1 MFFASWPIRNYALL
15 PIFLG
20 VSNLRLVDYTQHLK
34 GKTIARCNWQN
45 EPDEDYRCL
54 SIFFTDDTMV
64 SFRFHT
70 FVDEEVELANF
81 LNGNLSNETLI
92 SPSPITRPKDGG

>member
-1 MFFASWPIRNYALL
+1 MST
-15 PIFLG
+15 
-20 VSNLRLVDYTQHLK
+20 LRLADYTKPLK
-34 GKTIARCNWQN
+34 GKTIGRCNWHN

-70 FVDEEVELANF
+70 FVDEEVELADF
-81 LNGNLSNETLI
+81 VGGNLSNEHTLT
-92 SPSPITRPKDGG
+92 PIPLRPRMNSLEGE

>member
-1 MFFASWPIRNYALL
+1 M
-15 PIFLG
+15 
-20 VSNLRLVDYTQHLK
+20 SNLRLADYTKLLK
-34 GKTIARCNWQN
+34 GKTIERCNWHN

-70 FVDEEVELANF
+70 FVDEEVELADF
-81 LNGNLSNETLI
+81 VGGNLSNERTLTPIPLRSRI
-92 SPSPITRPKDGG
+92 SSM

>member
-1 MFFASWPIRNYALL
+1 MSK
-15 PIFLG
+15 
-20 VSNLRLVDYTQHLK
+20 LRLGDYTKPLK
-34 GKTIARCNWQN
+34 GKTIVRCNWHN

-70 FVDEEVELANF
+70 FVDEEVELADF
-81 LNGNLSNETLI
+81 VDGNLSNERTLNPIPLRPRI
-92 SPSPITRPKDGG
+92 SPLEGE

>member
-1 MFFASWPIRNYALL
+1 MSK
-15 PIFLG
+15 
-20 VSNLRLVDYTQHLK
+20 LRLADYTKPLK
-34 GKTIARCNWQN
+34 GKTIERCNWHN

-70 FVDEEVELANF
+70 FVDEEVELADFVGGNF
-81 LNGNLSNETLI
+81 SNERTLTPIPLRSRI
-92 SPSPITRPKDGG
+92 SSMEGE

>member
-1 MFFASWPIRNYALL
+1 MSK
-15 PIFLG
+15 
-20 VSNLRLVDYTQHLK
+20 LRRADYSQHLK
-34 GKTIARCNWQN
+34 GKTVSRCNWHN

-70 FVDEEVELANF
+70 FVDEEVELADF
-81 LNGNLSNETLI
+81 VGGNLSNERLI
-92 SPSPITRPKDGG
+92 APIPINKPKDGE

>member
-1 MFFASWPIRNYALL
+1 MST
-15 PIFLG
+15 
-20 VSNLRLVDYTQHLK
+20 LRRADYTQPLK
-34 GKTIARCNWQN
+34 GKTISRCNWHN

-70 FVDEEVELANF
+70 YVDEEVEVADF
-81 LNGNLSNETLI
+81 VGGNLSNEKMIT
-92 SPSPITRPKDGG
+92 PTPITKPKDGK

>member
-1 MFFASWPIRNYALL
+1 
-15 PIFLG
+15 
-20 VSNLRLVDYTQHLK
+20 VSKLRRADYTQHLA
-34 GKTIARCNWQN
+34 GKIVLRVTWHN

-81 LNGNLSNETLI
+81 IGGDLSNERIIT
-92 SPSPITRPKDGG
+92 PAPITRPAKDGV